1 MEGKDYVKLCI
12 LFAVLALG
20 MATGW
25 FLPLIA
31 KTMLTVGA
39 LFCAGVAVLC
49 WREYKIKKD

>member
-20 MATGW
+20 MAAGW